1 MNSTSK
7 FMFTV
12 LGAAAAGAVIA
23 LLVAP
28 EKGSDLRKKIQSA
41 ANDWAD
47 QLVDLVNSSR
57 EKIGEVKGEL
67 KSRAENNLA
76 EMREKM

>member
-7 FMFTV
+7 V
-12 LGAAAAGAVIA
+12 LIAAIGAAAAGAIIG

-28 EKGSDLRKKIQSA
+28 EKGSDLRQKIKSA

-47 QLVDLVNSSR
+47 QLVDLVNTSR
-57 EKIGEVKGEL
+57 DKMAEAKGEL
-67 KSRAENNLA
+67 KVRAENGLA
-76 EMREKM
+76 EVRDKF

>member
-7 FMFTV
+7 FLLTV
-12 LGAAAAGAVIA
+12 VGAAAAGAIIG

-28 EKGSDLRKKIQSA
+28 EKGSELRSKIQSA

-57 EKIGEVKGEL
+57 EKIGEVKGDL
-67 KSRAENNLA
+67 KARAQNGLA
-76 EMREKM
+76 EVRENM

>member
-7 FMFTV
+7 V
-12 LGAAAAGAVIA
+12 LIAAIGAAAAGAIIG

-28 EKGSDLRKKIQSA
+28 EKGSDLRQKIKSA

-57 EKIGEVKGEL
+57 DKMAEAKGEL
-67 KSRAENNLA
+67 KVRAENGLA
-76 EMREKM
+76 EVRDKF

>member
-7 FMFTV
+7 ILITAI
-12 LGAAAAGAVIA
+12 GAAAAGAVIG
-23 LLVAP
+23 LLLAP
-28 EKGSDLRKKIQSA
+28 EKGSDLRQKIQSA

-57 EKIGEVKGEL
+57 EKFGEVKGEM
-67 KSRAENNLA
+67 KVRAENGLA
-76 EMREKM
+76 EVRDKM

>member
-7 FMFTV
+7 FV
-12 LGAAAAGAVIA
+12 LSLLGAAAAGAVIA

-28 EKGSDLRKKIQSA
+28 EKGSELRGKIQSA

-47 QLVDLVNSSR
+47 QLSDLVNSSR
-57 EKIGEVKGEL
+57 QKFGEMKGEM
-67 KSRAENNLA
+67 KARVEDGLA
-76 EMREKM
+76 EVQEKH

>member
-7 FMFTV
+7 ILITAI
-12 LGAAAAGAVIA
+12 GAAAAGAVIG
-23 LLVAP
+23 LLLAP
-28 EKGSDLRKKIQSA
+28 EKGSDLRQKIQSA

-57 EKIGEVKGEL
+57 EKFGEVKGEI
-67 KSRAENNLA
+67 KVRAENGLA
-76 EMREKM
+76 EVRDKM

>member
-7 FMFTV
+7 V
-12 LGAAAAGAVIA
+12 LIAAIGAAAAGAIIG

-28 EKGSDLRKKIQSA
+28 EKGSDLRQKIKSA

-57 EKIGEVKGEL
+57 EKMAEAKGEL
-67 KSRAENNLA
+67 KVRAENGLA
-76 EMREKM
+76 EVRDKF

>member
-7 FMFTV
+7 FV
-12 LGAAAAGAVIA
+12 LSLLGAAAAGAVIA

-28 EKGSDLRKKIQSA
+28 EKGSELRSKIQSA

-47 QLVDLVNSSR
+47 QLGDLVSSS
-57 EKIGEVKGEL
+57 KQKFGEMKGEM
-67 KSRAENNLA
+67 KARAENGMA
-76 EMREKM
+76 GVQEKL

>member
-7 FMFTV
+7 V
-12 LGAAAAGAVIA
+12 LIAAIGAAAAGAIIG

-28 EKGSDLRKKIQSA
+28 EKGSDLRQKIKSA

-47 QLVDLVNSSR
+47 QLVDLLNSSR
-57 EKIGEVKGEL
+57 DKMAEAKGEL
-67 KSRAENNLA
+67 KVRAENGLA
-76 EMREKM
+76 EVRDKF

>member
-7 FMFTV
+7 FV
-12 LGAAAAGAVIA
+12 LSLLGAAAAGAVIA

-28 EKGSDLRKKIQSA
+28 EKGSELRNKIQTA

-47 QLVDLVNSSR
+47 QLVDMVNSGK
-57 EKIGEVKGEL
+57 EKFGEMKGEM
-67 KSRAENNLA
+67 KARAENGLA
-76 EMREKM
+76 EVNENR

>member
-7 FMFTV
+7 VLLTV
-12 LGAAAAGAVIA
+12 IGAAAVGAVIG

-28 EKGSDLRKKIQSA
+28 EKGTELRHRLQSA
-41 ANDWAD
+41 AGDWAD

-57 EKIGEVKGEL
+57 EKMGEVKGEL
-67 KSRAENNLA
+67 KARAESGLS
-76 EMREKM
+76 EVRERM